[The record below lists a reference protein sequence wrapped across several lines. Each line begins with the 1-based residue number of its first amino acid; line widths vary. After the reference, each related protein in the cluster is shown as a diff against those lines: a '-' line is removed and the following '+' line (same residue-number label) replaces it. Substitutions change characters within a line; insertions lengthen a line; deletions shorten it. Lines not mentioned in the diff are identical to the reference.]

1 MSFSQDLVGFSFTIT
16 LVVNEK
22 PLNLDK
28 TTSIVLSVVIL
39 ISTIAHEKKY

>member
-16 LVVNEK
+16 LVVNGK